1 MTDISLNTVSPQV
14 LSSEFSSDN
23 ANKRGRARV
32 LSDCNP
38 DNVDCFTLE
47 IASAW
52 LAASAELSPKEKASS
67 LARLLACV
75 CTHCKCCASGSE

>member
-1 MTDISLNTVSPQV
+1 MTDISLNQQVSN
-14 LSSEFSSDN
+14 E
-23 ANKRGRARV
+23 KGETHRARAI
-32 LSDCNP
+32 SDCDP
-38 DNVDCFTLE
+38 DNLDCFTLE

-75 CTHCKCCASGSE
+75 CTHCMHCSICTKLR